1 MEGADEVADCRFGVG
16 VFGDFNDGEAEPF
29 GVLFALA
36 DLDRADLD
44 LLGCELVALDF
55 DEVAGSGFGVE
66 GQDVE
71 SGVVVVLLFGDSAER
86 FLGLLDRGNSA
97 TITLCCVAR
106 CHRIDDTGEGV
117 EQTARDDQGSSDD
130 VGGLVD
136 KIGFAVE
143 FAKAALF
150 AGVEVI
156 GSLAGPAGGGSGF
169 LAVEFLLF
177 EFGGSGVPVADL
189 TVESFFHCSADLG
202 DTSLGDLGDIG
213 EVRCGE
219 VGDGPASGDGFDAGI
234 GP

>member
-1 MEGADEVADCRFGVG
+1 M
-16 VFGDFNDGEAEPF
+16 
-29 GVLFALA
+29 
-36 DLDRADLD
+36 
-44 LLGCELVALDF
+44 
-55 DEVAGSGFGVE
+55 
-66 GQDVE
+66 
-71 SGVVVVLLFGDSAER
+71 LLFGNPTER
-86 FLGLLDRGNSA
+86 FLGLLDRGNCSNVA
-97 TITLCCVAR
+97 LCWCRPESSDRRRRRVR
-106 CHRIDDTGEGV
+106 RVGR
-117 EQTARDDQGSSDD
+117 RDDQGSSDD

-143 FAKAALF
+143 FSQAALF

-189 TVESFFHCSADLG
+189 AVESFFDGLADLG

-219 VGDGPASGDGFDAGI
+219 VGDSPASGDGFDAGI